1 VAQRLAHTAIPGA
14 TIGTVRDALQITDN
28 QAAGRFEYADGGHL
42 AELSYRTRGDRLVL
56 IHTETP
62 VGLEGRGIGAALVR
76 AALDRARREGLTV
89 VPLCPF
95 ARAWLEQHPEAAGQV
110 QIDLGTAG

>member
-1 VAQRLAHTAIPGA
+1 MAQRLAHTAIPDA
-14 TIGTVRDALQITDN
+14 TIGTVSDALQVTDN
-28 QAAGRFEYADGGHL
+28 QAAGRFEYGGGGHL

-62 VGLEGRGIGAALVR
+62 VELEGRGIGGALVR
-76 AALDRARREGLTV
+76 AAIDRARREGLTV

-95 ARAWLEQHPEAAGQV
+95 ARSWLEQHPEVAGQV
-110 QIDLGTAG
+110 RIDLGQG